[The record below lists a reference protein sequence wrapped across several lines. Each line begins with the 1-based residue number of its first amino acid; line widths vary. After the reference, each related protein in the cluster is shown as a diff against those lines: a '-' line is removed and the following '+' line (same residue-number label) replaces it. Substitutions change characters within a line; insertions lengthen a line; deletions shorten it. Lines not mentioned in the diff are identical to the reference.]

1 MCCTVT
7 VPQESPTLQM
17 TRDESRELANDRFAK
32 LCETTCC
39 IDRAEELVHAA
50 RMIDMATDML
60 MGINP
65 EEDHYK
71 HPAEQVLSAM
81 QVASGFGRSA
91 CIGILCCLFADLPS
105 DDQNN
110 E

>member
-1 MCCTVT
+1 
-7 VPQESPTLQM
+7 M
-17 TRDESRELANDRFAK
+17 TRDESRELANDQFAK

-60 MGINP
+60 MGIDP
-65 EEDHYK
+65 KEDDYEY
-71 HPAEQVLSAM
+71 PIEQVLAAM

-91 CIGILCCLFADLPS
+91 CIDILCCLSADLPS

>member
-1 MCCTVT
+1 M
-7 VPQESPTLQM
+7 S
-17 TRDESRELANDRFAK
+17 RDEAREFANDQFAK

-50 RMIDMATDML
+50 RMIDMATGML
-60 MGINP
+60 MGIDPNDDEYEYP
-65 EEDHYK
+65 MSEN
-71 HPAEQVLSAM
+71 AFRALAAL

-91 CIGILCCLFADLPS
+91 CIDILWCMPADLPS

>member
-1 MCCTVT
+1 MM
-7 VPQESPTLQM
+7 S
-17 TRDESRELANDRFAK
+17 RDEARECANDQFAK

-50 RMIDMATDML
+50 RMIDMATDTL
-60 MGINP
+60 MGIHP
-65 EEDHYK
+65 KEDDYEY
-71 HPAEQVLSAM
+71 PIEQVLSAM
-81 QVASGFGRSA
+81 QVASGFGRGA
-91 CIGILCCLFADLPS
+91 CANILYCTSADLPS

>member
-1 MCCTVT
+1 M
-7 VPQESPTLQM
+7 S
-17 TRDESRELANDRFAK
+17 RDEAREFANDQFAK

-50 RMIDMATDML
+50 RMIDMATGIL
-60 MGINP
+60 MGIDPDDDDYRYPMSEN
-65 EEDHYK
+65 
-71 HPAEQVLSAM
+71 AFRGLAAM

-91 CIGILCCLFADLPS
+91 CIDILCCLSADLPS